1 MKKHFDFQKMLR
13 LYFQKIFFFNLL
25 ISSKHQVKYLHQV
38 FTGL

>member
-1 MKKHFDFQKMLR
+1 MLR

-25 ISSKHQVKYLHQV
+25 ISFKMMKVKYLHQV